1 MIFKADTCQ
10 KGFTLVELMIVVVI
24 VGILAAIAVPRFM
37 HHTVRSKQTEAKQL
51 LKQIYVMERAHR
63 QEFHTY
69 VAGNASAA
77 APLGLASIG
86 VEVGTGAMYT
96 YTVVAGDSGAISN
109 SFTATATA
117 NLDDD
122 ATVDTWE
129 IKETGVLLNTANDST
144 G

>member
-1 MIFKADTCQ
+1 MRFKTDTCQ

-24 VGILAAIAVPRFM
+24 VGILAAIAIPRFM

-122 ATVDTWE
+122 ATVDTWV
-129 IKETGVLLNTANDST
+129 IKETGVLQNTANDST